1 MSEFRIVG
9 SGRPQ
14 WFMVRGGDV
23 PAVPFSVVGPKGVR
37 YTVAKTQERTPND
50 HPDRDDRLFM
60 FTIAE
65 SGPEPP
71 AKGTLTV
78 DPDDGVRG

>member
-1 MSEFRIVG
+1 MSQFRIVG
-9 SGRPQ
+9 SGRPP

-23 PAVPFSVVGPKGVR
+23 PAVPFTVIGPANVR
-37 YTVAKTQERTPND
+37 YTIAKATERTPKD

-60 FTIAE
+60 FSIAE
-65 SGPEPP
+65 AGPEPP
-71 AKGTLTV
+71 AKGILTV